1 MGPRGRPRFSRRWLL
16 VGAGALALVG
26 VDALP
31 RPAGPVAD
39 LPADALRERVLAA
52 TRRYVGV
59 AESTARLGLP
69 LLPQLES
76 AVALLT
82 GATRIRAFV
91 ASPERFRVD
100 ELTPV
105 GERGTYRLDGR
116 EYGWDSDTDQ
126 LTVITGAA
134 PLRLPRAADL
144 LPPELARRLL
154 RLAPGDP
161 VQTIAARRVAG
172 RNAAGLRLVPTD
184 PATTIGRIDV
194 WADDATGLPLRVEV
208 APRSAPE
215 EPLLATAFSE
225 VDDRAPDEADL
236 LPQVPP
242 GAGFVRA
249 DAGQIAGALR
259 RLDAPDPPATLA
271 GRALVPLTATPG
283 SELPGVG
290 LYGTGPAGFALFP
303 VSREIADRAVDGAAL
318 AGGAGVDAGR
328 GRAVVLAT
336 PLLTLAVLAR
346 GRRGTLLVGTVA
358 ADQLEQAL
366 LELPDRRRT

>member
-1 MGPRGRPRFSRRWLL
+1 MAAPRFSRRWLL

-31 RPAGPVAD
+31 RPAGPVSD

-52 TRRYVGV
+52 TGPYVGV

-69 LLPQLES
+69 PLPQLES

-82 GATRIRAFV
+82 GTTRIRAFV

-116 EYGWDSDTDQ
+116 EYGWDSDADQ

-161 VQTIAARRVAG
+161 VQPIAARRVAG
-172 RNAAGLRLVPTD
+172 RTAAGLRLVPTD

-208 APRSAPE
+208 APRSAPD
-215 EPLLATAFSE
+215 EPLLATAFTE
-225 VDDRAPDEADL
+225 VDDRTPDDADL
-236 LPQVPP
+236 LPEVPP

-259 RLDAPDPPATLA
+259 QLDAPDPPAALA

-318 AGGAGVDAGR
+318 AGGAGVAAGR